1 MEPRLFFTDTDT
13 VADAGED
20 SAPVLEFKFKSMKL
34 YWVTFHQPDCALKGC
49 GGCKPGRYWR
59 SVAKLKGS

>member
-20 SAPVLEFKFKSMKL
+20 SAPVLEFKFKPVKL
-34 YWVTFHQPDCALKGC
+34 YWVTFHQPGCALKDC
-49 GGCKPGRYWR
+49 GGCKPGRYGP
-59 SVAKLKGS
+59 SGVMKLKG